1 MTTRANDSGRS
12 EVPSGDAEDDVHD
25 VIAISCDADGPPYEL
40 TTHYLLYGPSYPD
53 DYHQAMYR
61 ADSRNTM
68 REHIIL
74 DYRLI
79 E

>member
-1 MTTRANDSGRS
+1 MMTHANDSGRS
-12 EVPSGDAEDDVHD
+12 EVPSDVSEDDVHD
-25 VIAISCDADGPPYEL
+25 VITCACDADGMPYEL
-40 TTHYLLYGPSYPD
+40 TAHYMFYGPSIPSNGM
-53 DYHQAMYR
+53 QAAAR
-61 ADSRNTM
+61 VNSRETL